1 MFENIKEK
9 MLLKKLEKAT
19 NGWELKR
26 ILDKYKEQI
35 ANNFNAYILFLEKC
49 IKFHDIPREY
59 TNYFQELFYN
69 YYNEL
74 EANHSSLLFQMLE
87 NKENKKN
94 PFIDIFLNRD
104 FFPSL
109 NKELRLKILSNEFFY
124 IDILDLGFVKI
135 GNSIADLIHTDE
147 LVKVYKSNEYLLPLL
162 KERLKNATDEE
173 LINYI
178 TADENIALY
187 LTQEQVVKIIKDVNL
202 SENIIYELYKEN
214 PDIIKLVQ
222 NNSNTLLELLKNH
235 STKISDILSKID
247 SQNIL
252 KIYNLDKEYFNNIFL
267 ENPMIFNDNTS
278 LVSYILINHPNIL
291 KKLMNL
297 HFYDDSREYS
307 HIFGDDFF
315 LRNRTYSDILTNYG
329 ADKFIEFLKL
339 YPLFGASEKSFN
351 PGNQGAS
358 VYREQQMFENI
369 HYTLDASDTIS
380 IDEINKLIDIDI
392 NYLFSTYSYWRSP
405 YDLDQNKDVLKHQII
420 ALLSKRLSNFGL
432 DNKYQKL
439 LSSVDIIF
447 DHLRDEKVLSEQAS
461 YQSFEIY
468 KYEVIKL
475 LFNKEIVANNTPE
488 DINNY
493 IESCYL
499 TTEDNQELFY
509 KLFENAY
516 GDKALQIIKSRP
528 GLNPFTINSF
538 EIFRPEIINNFR
550 EGFIHDLLSY
560 NIKGFSN
567 FLMISKNDEELN
579 LFIDY
584 YNCLTEIFGENVMT
598 MEKAFMNF
606 YYYKD
611 LVKDVQNVDLSDE
624 EQKNL
629 ISVISGN
636 YNNCDINTR
645 KDLIHYNEIANKSLL
660 ESLSKAKNE
669 VEYLNIIC
677 NDLFGIDYGIIKT
690 SYKFAIDQLSI
701 SWNSD
706 LLVDSLE
713 ESEKNIMQF
722 LKFICDPDL
731 TIEQLNSFVENIT
744 SFNNIRNPKSCASLL
759 NKIRILEI
767 KQVNE
772 RLMTDKAIEEL
783 ISNGSL
789 KKMND
794 YDGIPIYCYLDG
806 SKSIIN
812 GHLLNHVTPLNINQM
827 NNLEPDNGVSTISTW
842 FRPGYN
848 YGERRDH
855 VYFYQI
861 PEDSQIV
868 SSMPRDGQ
876 TSKLA
881 KSVNAKGLKGNME
894 FSHSGIHEK
903 YPLASGIPP
912 EIAFYRRHRDHKNI
926 TNENHGGLI
935 VPNCFAYLS
944 LDTIEQAKKCNGII
958 ICSYDNYLK
967 FNETLNNERSGKSL

>member
-1 MFENIKEK
+1 MFEKIKEK
-9 MLLKKLEKAT
+9 MLLKKIEDAVNIK
-19 NGWELKR
+19 ELKR

-35 ANNFNAYILFLEKC
+35 ANKFNAYLLFLEKC
-49 IKFHDIPREY
+49 IKFHGIPRGY
-59 TNYFQELFYN
+59 TDYFQELFYK
-69 YYNEL
+69 YYHEL
-74 EANHSSLLFQMLE
+74 EENHSSLLFQMLE
-87 NKENKKN
+87 NKENKTN
-94 PFIDIFLNRD
+94 PFIEIFLNKD

-109 NKELRLKILSNEFFY
+109 NKELRLKILSNEDFY
-124 IDILDLGFVKI
+124 VNVLDLGFAKT
-135 GNSIADLIHTDE
+135 GNSLEYLILTDE
-147 LVKVYKSNEYLLPLL
+147 LVEVYKSNKYFLSLL

-178 TADENIALY
+178 NTDEDIVLY
-187 LTQEQVVKIIKDVNL
+187 ISQEQLIKIIKNVNL
-202 SENIIYELYKEN
+202 SESIIYELYKKNPNIIALIQDN
-214 PDIIKLVQ
+214 PDI
-222 NNSNTLLELLKNH
+222 LLELIKNH
-235 STKISDILSKID
+235 STEISDILSKID
-247 SQNIL
+247 SQHIL
-252 KIYNLDKEYFNNIFL
+252 KIYNLDRDYFNNIFL

-278 LVSYILINHPNIL
+278 LVSYILMNYPNIL

-297 HFYDDSREYS
+297 HFYDDSRENS

-315 LRNRTYSDILTNYG
+315 LPYRTYSDILTNFG

-339 YPLFGASEKSFN
+339 YPLFGASEKSFD

-358 VYREQQMFENI
+358 VYGEQQMFNNI
-369 HYTLDASDTIS
+369 HYTLNASDTIS

-392 NYLFSTYSYWRSP
+392 NYLFSTYSYWKAP
-405 YDLDQNKDVLKHQII
+405 CDLDRNKDLLKQQII
-420 ALLSKRLSNFGL
+420 ALISKRLSDFNL
-432 DNKYQKL
+432 DDRCQKL
-439 LSSVDIIF
+439 LTSIDIIF
-447 DHLRDEKVLSEQAS
+447 DNLKDKKVLSEQAS
-461 YQSFEIY
+461 YQSFKIY
-468 KYEVIKL
+468 KYKLIKL
-475 LFNKEIVANNTPE
+475 LFNKEIVTNNTPE
-488 DINNY
+488 DINKY
-493 IESCYL
+493 IENCYQ
-499 TTEDNQELFY
+499 TKEDNQELFY
-509 KLFENAY
+509 KLFYNAY

-528 GLNPFTINSF
+528 GLNPFTVNSF
-538 EIFRPEIINNFR
+538 EIFRPEIINNFK

-567 FLMISKNDEELN
+567 FLMISKNEEELN

-584 YNCLTEIFGENVMT
+584 YNCLTKIFGENVMT

-611 LVKDVQNVDLSDE
+611 LVKDIQNVDLTDE

-636 YNNCDINTR
+636 YNNCNISTR
-645 KDLIHYNEIANKSLL
+645 HDLIRYNEIANTSLL
-660 ESLSKAKNE
+660 ESLSEAKNK

-677 NDLFGIDYGIIKT
+677 NDLFGIDYGVIKT

-701 SWNSD
+701 SRNSY

-731 TIEQLNSFVENIT
+731 TLDQLNSFVENIA
-744 SFNNIRNPKSCASLL
+744 SLNNIRHPKSCASLL
-759 NKIRILEI
+759 SKIRVLEI

-772 RLMTDKAIEEL
+772 RLMTDKTIEEL

-789 KKMND
+789 IKMND
-794 YDGIPIYCYLDG
+794 YDGIPIYCYSDG
-806 SKSIIN
+806 SQHIIN
-812 GHLLNHVTPLNINQM
+812 SHLLNHSTPLNIYQM
-827 NNLEPDNGVSTISTW
+827 NSLEPDNGVSTISTW
-842 FRPGYN
+842 LDSGYD
-848 YGERRDH
+848 YGEYRH

-868 SSMPRDGQ
+868 SSTPRDGQ

-881 KSVNAKGLKGNME
+881 KSVHSKGLKRNME
-894 FSHSGIHEK
+894 FSHRGIYAK
-903 YPLASGIPP
+903 DPFDSIIQP

-935 VPNCFAYLS
+935 VSNCFAHLS
-944 LDTIEQAKKCNGII
+944 LYAIEQAKKCNGII

-967 FNETLNNERSGKSL
+967 FNEFLNNERNEKSL